1 MNILGRLGGALL
13 GGSFAVFGS
22 GAVREPAGLAK
33 LAGPALE
40 EIRKV
45 VPLPKDDELLVR
57 VNGAVQT
64 GAGAALAIGLFP
76 RISALALAGS
86 LIPTTYAGHAF
97 WTVEDPAQRK
107 AQRTQFLKNAV
118 MLGGLLVV
126 AGTPRKT
133 DTPSGTGISAG

>member
-22 GAVREPAGLAK
+22 GAVRDPAALAR

-76 RISALALAGS
+76 RTSALALAGS
-86 LIPTTYAGHAF
+86 LIPTTYAGHPF
-97 WTVEDPAQRK
+97 WTIEDPAQRK
-107 AQRTQFLKNAV
+107 AQRTQFLKNAA

-126 AGTPRKT
+126 AGAGRKGAST
-133 DTPSGTGISAG
+133 TGISAG

>member
-13 GGSFAVFGS
+13 GGSFAVFGY
-22 GAVREPAGLAK
+22 GAVRDPAALAR

-76 RISALALAGS
+76 RTSALALAGS
-86 LIPTTYAGHAF
+86 LIPTTYAGHPF
-97 WTVEDPAQRK
+97 WTIEDPAQRK
-107 AQRTQFLKNAV
+107 AQRTQFLKNAA

-126 AGTPRKT
+126 AGAGRKGA
-133 DTPSGTGISAG
+133 SGTGISAG

>member
-22 GAVREPAGLAK
+22 GAVRDPAALAK

-64 GAGAALAIGLFP
+64 GAGATLAIGLFP
-76 RISALALAGS
+76 RTSALALAGS
-86 LIPTTYAGHAF
+86 LIPTTYAGHPF
-97 WTVEDPAQRK
+97 WTVEDPAQRR
-107 AQRTQFLKNAV
+107 AQRTQFLKNAA
-118 MLGGLLVV
+118 MLGGLLVI
-126 AGTPRKT
+126 AGARRK
-133 DTPSGTGISAG
+133 PGALPGTGISAG